1 MKKIIIVIALII
13 ATAAS
18 GYSQKVKPVKPKELK
33 TMMDSISYVFGMNIG
48 KSMKQEKMELNIDII
63 NRALAEAYKTEANL
77 ISEQQIQELM
87 ARFQTQMQEKQA
99 AEAKAKGKVNREIAD
114 KFLAENKTKAG
125 VITTPSG
132 LQYKIIND
140 AKGKKPQIYDRVR
153 INYRL
158 KLLNDS
164 VVESTFERNSPVLM
178 GIQNVIPGM
187 KEALTLMQE
196 GSICQFWIHP
206 DLGYGDSDSKEMPAG
221 SLLCFEVQLI
231 EVVADSEQILTPN
244 EEQPQ

>member
-13 ATAAS
+13 VTAAS

-48 KSMKQEKMELNIDII
+48 KSMKQEKLELNIDII

-114 KFLAENKTKAG
+114 KFLAENKTKPG
-125 VITTPSG
+125 VITTESG

-140 AKGKKPQIYDRVR
+140 AKGKKAQINDRVR

-178 GIQNVIPGM
+178 GLQNVIPGM